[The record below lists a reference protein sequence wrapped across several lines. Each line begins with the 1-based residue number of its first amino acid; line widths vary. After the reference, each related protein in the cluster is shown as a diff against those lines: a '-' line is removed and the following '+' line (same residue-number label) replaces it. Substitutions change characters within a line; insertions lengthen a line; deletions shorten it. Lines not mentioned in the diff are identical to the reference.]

1 MKTNHKDIPCAN
13 HPHILVHI
21 TWTER
26 ETGPISIR
34 GYAVDAETGVRKDYS
49 KDRKRTARNRSEI
62 PAKQEHLYN
71 CICAEVERHER
82 RAAEKAASPA
92 EENKSLFRIAFEE
105 VESSGDT
112 IGSNWGPDTH
122 DSWLT
127 YFRRNILHN
136 LEVVGIENWMQQDT
150 DDLRAK
156 LLDEILASK
165 KSYGYESVATETL
178 RKNLAAC
185 DQIYRAMCARYP
197 VLPSISFCDSAPPKA
212 PKPEHIKS
220 LLPKV
225 RSSLVA
231 QIEDLVCISPRLA
244 IAAVAMY
251 DCGLRTAEAAAVWR
265 DVILAY
271 DDCLAILV
279 QYQVKD
285 GKRTRIL
292 KTENAYRQVP
302 LSNWGTAMIRQCLSN
317 LSSTQDGEENL
328 ACDVRLLTRTLKG
341 FLVKAGLTKKDFE
354 EATQVMREKP
364 DIDGLRRR
372 VQDVN
377 AYILRHDWA
386 SRARNIC
393 GLPSMVIDI
402 LLGHDVKIPAKRRED
417 LRLPQQQVSLSRE
430 LERHVHNPKY
440 SKHPGI
446 TPYSL
451 THSTDIDLIPFDV
464 IRLHNASNED
474 IDVKLDIES
483 IVNSENIL
491 IIAPNESQ
499 IHSTGRNISTNCR
512 RLPDTPIIGKS
523 LTKEEE
529 ASEKE
534 KEQKKEGQE

>member
-1 MKTNHKDIPCAN
+1 MASKHKDIPCRDHA
-13 HPHILVHI
+13 HISAHI
-21 TWTER
+21 TWSEATD
-26 ETGPISIR
+26 GSANIR
-34 GYAVDAETGVRKDYS
+34 GYAINTETGVRMNYS

-71 CICAEVERHER
+71 CICAEVARHER
-82 RAAEKAASPA
+82 RAVEKKASPVD
-92 EENKSLFRIAFEE
+92 EEKSLFRIAFEE

-112 IGSNWGPDTH
+112 VGPNWSPDTH

-127 YFRRNILHN
+127 YFRRNILPS
-136 LEVVGIENWMQQDT
+136 LEVVGIENWAQQDT
-150 DDLRAK
+150 DDLRVK
-156 LLDEILASK
+156 LLDEILVSK
-165 KSYGYESVATETL
+165 KSYGYENVAAETL

-185 DQIYRAMCARYP
+185 DQIYRSMCARYP

-271 DDCLAILV
+271 GDCLSILV

-302 LSNWGTAMIRQCLSN
+302 LSNWGKTMISQCIAN
-317 LSSTQDGEENL
+317 LSSTQDDGENSV
-328 ACDVRLLTRTLKG
+328 CDVRLLSRTLKV
-341 FLVKAGLTKKDFE
+341 LLIKAGLTKSDFE
-354 EATQVMREKP
+354 EATQAMREKP

-377 AYILRHDWA
+377 AYILRHDWS

-402 LLGHDVKIPAKRRED
+402 LLGHDVKIPAKKRED
-417 LRLPQQQVSLSRE
+417 LRLPQQQVSLSHE
-430 LERHVHNPKY
+430 LERHIHNPKH

-474 IDVKLDIES
+474 IDVKLDIEA

-523 LTKEEE
+523 LTKEDE

-534 KEQKKEGQE
+534 KEQKK

>member
-1 MKTNHKDIPCAN
+1 MKTNHKDIPCDKY
-13 HPHILVHI
+13 PHVSVHI
-21 TWTER
+21 TWSEAAD
-26 ETGPISIR
+26 GSANIR
-34 GYAVDAETGVRKDYS
+34 GYAINTETGVRMAYS

-71 CICAEVERHER
+71 CICQEVARHER
-82 RAAEKAASPA
+82 RAAEKAVSPVG
-92 EENKSLFRIAFEE
+92 ESKSLFRIAFEE

-127 YFRRNILHN
+127 YFRRNILPN

-150 DDLRAK
+150 DDLRVK
-156 LLDEILASK
+156 LLDEILVSK
-165 KSYGYESVATETL
+165 KSYGYENVAAGTL

-197 VLPSISFCDSAPPKA
+197 VLPSISFCDSVPPKS

-271 DDCLAILV
+271 GDCLSILV

-302 LSNWGTAMIRQCLSN
+302 LSNWGKTMISQCIAN
-317 LSSTQDGEENL
+317 LSSTQDDGENSV
-328 ACDVRLLTRTLKG
+328 CDVRLLSRTLKV
-341 FLVKAGLTKKDFE
+341 LLIKAGLTKSDFE
-354 EATQVMREKP
+354 EATQAMREKP

-377 AYILRHDWA
+377 AYILRHDWS

-402 LLGHDVKIPAKRRED
+402 LLGHDVKIPAKKRED
-417 LRLPQQQVSLSRE
+417 LRLPQQQVSLSHE
-430 LERHVHNPKY
+430 LERHIHNPKH

-474 IDVKLDIES
+474 IDVKLDIEA

-523 LTKEEE
+523 LTKEDE

-534 KEQKKEGQE
+534 KE